1 MEKTYRKYDPRL
13 RNLVAPSA
21 NLSRFILM
29 GIPKSTLREW
39 QKKGQ
44 QEFITLPEFDLTAT
58 ELIQAN
64 LNLSIKLAAA
74 GAEQELLSTSI
85 NIFGFQVQYKR
96 LPSTAVK
103 TDIIAAIRKAAMNIP
118 LQKCLSTIG
127 LSAALLAW
135 HNSVAKNTNPTDFY
149 LNALAKHGN
158 HSGRRLVISEYSWRY
173 Q

>member
-1 MEKTYRKYDPRL
+1 MKLGGIGLKKTYRKYDPRL
-13 RNLVAPSA
+13 RNLVATSA

-58 ELIQAN
+58 ELIQGN

-96 LPSTAVK
+96 LPSVAVK
-103 TDIIAAIRKAAMNIP
+103 TDIIAAVKKAAMNIP
-118 LQKCLSTIG
+118 LQKCLATIG
-127 LSAALLAW
+127 LSAARYHAWLKREVKCLLQDQR
-135 HNSVAKNTNPTDFY
+135 SCPRVSPTK
-149 LNALAKHGN
+149 LTSAGL
-158 HSGRRLVISEYSWRY
+158 
-173 Q
+173 